1 MFLLPFLL
9 SKGVLISL
17 SLIVIGSATAY
28 GGVKAN
34 DYRQT
39 QIIVQE
45 AKHLSSSGKY
55 QEAINKLAEA
65 DNKWSFGGVKKEVE
79 ILKEENK
86 TLVQASVDYEL
97 GKELFDK
104 DKYKDA
110 LDVLKKVDSRNI
122 NYPSARS
129 LIELAEKKLET
140 AKGEVAG
147 VNTKARAVK
156 VVPEPTP
163 TPLPLPTAEPQI
175 VPQATN
181 PPVQH
186 SDSYCKNKASL
197 AQLDFQHQGSEKMTK
212 DYPYLFSYDEARKA
226 YPDRYGSDPDN
237 QIAFNLWVQLSTIE
251 KNAYWNAIKL
261 DSQNYYYQ
269 IYNQCLGN

>member
-1 MFLLPFLL
+1 MFLNFVAN
-9 SKGVLISL
+9 KIVLTIL
-17 SLIVIGSATAY
+17 AAMVVTPTVVY
-28 GGVKAN
+28 GGYKAN

-45 AKHLSSSGKY
+45 AKQLSSGGKY
-55 QEAINKLAEA
+55 QEAISKLTEA
-65 DNKWSFGGVKKEVE
+65 DNKWSFVGVKKEVE

-86 TLVQASVDYEL
+86 SLVQASVDYEL

-110 LDVLKKVDSRNI
+110 LEVLKKVDSRNI

-140 AKGEVAG
+140 PKGEVAG
-147 VNTKARAVK
+147 VNTETKIVK
-156 VVPEPTP
+156 VVPTPTP
-163 TPLPLPTAEPQI
+163 TATPLPTTEPQV

-269 IYNQCLGN
+269 VYNQCLGN